1 MSSRVGGGKR
11 KHAMYS
17 RAQRN
22 PKAIARQG
30 KFKKRLGDPDEDRY
44 RRANGI
50 PLAMPDPQGFHGEP
64 MKRHARR
71 SYVGHKQKGVDRGII
86 NVINA
91 PSNPKVQAPERTVK
105 FGNKNVPLSRL
116 VNDVGTIQTAYG
128 VELCPGAWAAAT
140 APVKGTAKNQR
151 LKDSINIRSWVMR
164 IKTNLTHCKRD
175 GAATYDDLL
184 NRQNNVRFIVLQ
196 ILDDKAK
203 VNATA
208 AGTYTWSSF
217 MADPL
222 QPMSWFESQNRA
234 VTSVDNK
241 GHRYKII
248 LDHSW
253 PNVTRDHYEEIT
265 LGPHVQ
271 TYDSSDDA
279 NTSLPVVGRFIA
291 FFVYRSDNLAAN
303 AYNYEVGATIDHR
316 ITYTDE

>member
-1 MSSRVGGGKR
+1 MSPAYSYR
-11 KHAMYS
+11 KTNSSHPSTPRSARSHASYMSGVTEY
-17 RAQRN
+17 
-22 PKAIARQG
+22 KG
-30 KFKKRLGDPDEDRY
+30 
-44 RRANGI
+44 
-50 PLAMPDPQGFHGEP
+50 DPQGYHGEP
-64 MKRHARR
+64 MSKRVKR

-91 PSNPKVQAPERTVK
+91 PSNPKVQTPEKTVK

-116 VNDVGTIQTAYG
+116 CNELGAAQTAYA
-128 VELCPGAWAAAT
+128 VELSPGAWAAAS

-151 LKDSINIRSWVMR
+151 IKDSINIRSWIMR
-164 IKTNLTHCKRD
+164 IKTNLTHVKRD
-175 GAATYDDLL
+175 GNANYDDLL
-184 NRQNNVRFIVLQ
+184 NRQMNVRFIVLQ

-203 VNATA
+203 VSAAA
-208 AGTYTWSSF
+208 AGSYVWANF
-217 MADPL
+217 MADAL

-234 VTSVDNK
+234 VASVDNK
-241 GHRYKII
+241 GHRYKVI

-271 TYDSSDDA
+271 TYDSADDA

-291 FFVYRSDNLAAN
+291 FFVYRSDNVAAN
-303 AYNYEVGATIDHR
+303 VYNYESGATIENR